1 MGSAWRQYWPVPS
14 PGLGDGGTS
23 ANQQTGSHGAHCLL
37 FWSEGVC
44 TGVPGGGRVSACPGH
59 PPLPSRV
66 HWALHAPGLR
76 AELPSWG
83 RGSEKHSTVGST
95 AGEPDPQIRGRGVLL
110 TLKPPEGRQVGVPDL
125 RAALRQ
131 SAGGALVTQ
140 VTISS
145 FPSGD
150 RRAAR
155 IGPESSELLHLS
167 QGTAG
172 TWGHPKLHVPREHR
186 VPLE

>member
-1 MGSAWRQYWPVPS
+1 MGSAWRQHWPVPS

-37 FWSEGVC
+37 FWPEGVC

-59 PPLPSRV
+59 PLLPSRA
-66 HWALHAPGLR
+66 HRALHAPGLW

-83 RGSEKHSTVGST
+83 SKKLSSVGST
-95 AGEPDPQIRGRGVLL
+95 TGEPEPQIRGRGIPL
-110 TLKPPEGRQVGVPDL
+110 TLQPPEGRQAGVPDL

-131 SAGGALVTQ
+131 SAGGALVMQ

-145 FPSGD
+145 SPSGD
-150 RRAAR
+150 HRAAR
-155 IGPESSELLHLS
+155 IGPESSEILHLS

-186 VPLE
+186 APLE